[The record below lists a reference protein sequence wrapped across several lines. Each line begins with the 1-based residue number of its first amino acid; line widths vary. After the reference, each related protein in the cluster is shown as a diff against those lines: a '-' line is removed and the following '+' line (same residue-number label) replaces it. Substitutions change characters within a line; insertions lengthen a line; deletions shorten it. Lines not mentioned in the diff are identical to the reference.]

1 MSFHRG
7 PNLITDGL
15 VLALDGANMKSYPG
29 SGTTWKDLSGNGN
42 DGTLVNGPT
51 YNDSNNGVIVFD
63 GSNDIVT
70 LGNRPSLRPASITH
84 CAWVKA
90 HNFINWHGI
99 ITNMPSWGTG
109 FSMQIGVTQNIALMV
124 SGSYLK
130 TSYTPSI
137 NTWYF
142 ICGTHDS
149 STDTSVLYVNGVE
162 ENSLVR
168 PISYSSNAVT
178 TIGTFYSGGTGLLL
192 DGELPLVMTYNR
204 ALSSSEILQNYNA
217 TKSRFG
223 L

>member
-1 MSFHRG
+1 MAFSRG
-7 PNLITDGL
+7 PRVVRDGL
-15 VLALDGANMKSYPG
+15 VLALDAANTKSYPG
-29 SGTTWKDLSGNGN
+29 SGTNWKDLSGNGN
-42 DGTLVNGPT
+42 NGTLVNGPT
-51 YNDSNNGVIVFD
+51 FNSDNLGTIVLD

-70 LGNRPSLRPASITH
+70 LGDRPSLRPSSITH

-90 HNFINWHGI
+90 HSFSNWHGI

-124 SGSYLK
+124 SGSYLR

-149 STDTSVLYVNGVE
+149 STTINKLYVNGVE
-162 ENSLVR
+162 ENSSTR
-168 PISYSSNAVT
+168 AISYSTNAVT
-178 TIGTFYSGGTGLLL
+178 TLGAFYSGGSLLL
-192 DGELPLVMTYNR
+192 DGELPFIMTYNR
-204 ALSSSEILQNYNA
+204 ALSHEEIIENYNA
-217 TKSRFG
+217 TKSRY